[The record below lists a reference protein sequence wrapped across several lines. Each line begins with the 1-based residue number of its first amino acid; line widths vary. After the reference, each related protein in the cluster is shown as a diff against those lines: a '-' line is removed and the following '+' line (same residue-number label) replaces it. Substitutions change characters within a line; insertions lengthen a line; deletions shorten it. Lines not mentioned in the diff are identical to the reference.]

1 MSLKNKCNVLSA
13 YYFQQLQIDAQ
24 INCASLISIVFI
36 SSINSLLLHIS
47 KIANMFKSKRKEYE
61 RTLREK
67 MIFRCID
74 AGKAPNLNA
83 IDNYVRY
90 ITGGRKRMRGS
101 NNLPVYIPPSPP
113 DVNDDFIFL
122 QAHFG
127 AEAEE
132 TVACIWVS
140 YSLLC

>member
-1 MSLKNKCNVLSA
+1 MELNAIIEIIIATIGIIKIAHMFKNK
-13 YYFQQLQIDAQ
+13 
-24 INCASLISIVFI
+24 
-36 SSINSLLLHIS
+36 
-47 KIANMFKSKRKEYE
+47 KKEYE
-61 RTLREK
+61 RKLREK

-113 DVNDDFIFL
+113 GIDDRFIFL
-122 QAHFG
+122 
-127 AEAEE
+127 
-132 TVACIWVS
+132 
-140 YSLLC
+140 